1 MKVSH
6 NSNPQI
12 SLYNYNITTSI
23 KERIPNSDGF
33 LIAEPQTQQKY
44 FDVRAP
50 FDPTK
55 ILKSPMGIMIGMS
68 VLMMFCMK
76 NMPDAEELKREQ
88 QAQAQNN
95 RGNEAVK

>member
-1 MKVSH
+1 
-6 NSNPQI
+6 
-12 SLYNYNITTSI
+12 
-23 KERIPNSDGF
+23 
-33 LIAEPQTQQKY
+33 
-44 FDVRAP
+44 
-50 FDPTK
+50 
-55 ILKSPMGIMIGMS
+55 MGIMIGMS